1 MTDPALENLA
11 GLKPGQILL
20 HIGVHKTGTT
30 AIQDALAHAR
40 PELSQ
45 WNVQYPGTAQA
56 HRTVASS
63 AMNRRLGWQ
72 VGGAP
77 APDPAVWENF
87 VQSAQSFSG
96 ITVCSSEFFAESDA
110 DTAGQIIERIGKE
123 NVHVVI
129 TLRNLGKILP
139 SAWQQILKSGYE
151 FGYVHW
157 LTNVLGGTDLEP
169 KSQVFW
175 TRHRHDEVVTRWAK
189 IVGPKKVTVVV
200 VDDSNRDS
208 IFRDFENLLGIAPQA
223 LSSHQG
229 INLNRSMTLAE
240 ADLLRRVN
248 EHVGGGKGWKPYSN
262 DVHDGLIKAMVE
274 GRVPDAHEPK
284 IQTPQWALDIA
295 ARYAATYVAA
305 IKASGVNVMGDVELL
320 GAHLKGPTEVNDNA
334 VNAIALDAAV
344 AAILGAIGNRKATTT
359 PPTIST
365 LFKGKASKLR
375 RSIAGK

>member
-1 MTDPALENLA
+1 MTDPASGNSV
-11 GLKPGQILL
+11 GLKRGSILL

-30 AIQDALAHAR
+30 AIQDALSHAR

-45 WNVQYPGTAQA
+45 WDVQYPGNAQA
-56 HRTVASS
+56 HRRVASS

-77 APDPAVWENF
+77 APEPAVWENF
-87 VQSAQSFSG
+87 VKNAHAFQG
-96 ITVCSSEFFAESDA
+96 ITVCSSEFFAESDDA
-110 DTAGQIIERIGKE
+110 TAGEIVERIGKG
-123 NVHVVI
+123 NVHVII

-151 FGYVHW
+151 NGYVHW
-157 LTNVLGGTDLEP
+157 LKNALTEVENEP
-169 KSQVFW
+169 KTEVFW
-175 TRHRHDEVVTRWAK
+175 ARHRHDIVVERWAK
-189 IVGPKKVTVVV
+189 LVGSDRVTVVV
-200 VDDSNRDS
+200 VDDSNRDG
-208 IFRDFENLLGIAPQA
+208 IYHDFENLLGLPKDA
-223 LSSHQG
+223 LLKQRKHTM
-229 INLNRSMTLAE
+229 NRSMTTAE
-240 ADLLRRVN
+240 SELLRRLN
-248 EHVGGGKGWKPYSN
+248 EVVGGSKGWKTYGN
-262 DVHDGLIKAMVE
+262 AVHDGLIKGMVE
-274 GRVPDAHEPK
+274 GRTPDANEPK
-284 IQTPQWALDIA
+284 LQTPQWALDIA

-320 GAHLKGPTEVNDNA
+320 GSHLKGPTEVNDNA